1 MSSGFC
7 VWGFAA
13 DTSYLVF
20 IVIYIILIF
29 VKLYIIKGL
38 IGFPVAMFYKETL
51 YRIIPVSATTCA
63 LGSLPYFLLG
73 ESVGRMLLTIIVST
87 VALGGSIIILGLE
100 KSARKLVYN
109 TIAS

>member
-1 MSSGFC
+1 MLFL
-7 VWGFAA
+7 FP
-13 DTSYLVF
+13 VF
-20 IVIYIILIF
+20 L
-29 VKLYIIKGL
+29 KLFIIKGL
-38 IGFPVAMFYKETL
+38 IGFPVSMFYKETL

-100 KSARKLVYN
+100 KSERQLVYN
-109 TIAS
+109 KIASLIKRKNK